1 MPSCDTFAALP
12 TQSCGWPARAPVV
25 FEYPCVPIVR
35 VEIPDATVAVAR
47 IVVVIG
53 IGIVSSVRH
62 ASPSHAPPSVANV
75 IIHHIHRIIHHQR
88 HSESK
93 SRVRASTVHEDET
106 RHERIVF
113 EGVKTKPKAEAITS
127 HIQRFMTHHIPPIT
141 SLNPPGHPP
150 ALVRADLVLSPV
162 HRPGPGDVKTNDRE
176 TWGERAARG
185 GRWDGPGPSRA
196 NVGDDGGEGEGGGG
210 DGGGGEC
217 CCIFSYMFQP
227 AMVDR

>member
-1 MPSCDTFAALP
+1 
-12 TQSCGWPARAPVV
+12 
-25 FEYPCVPIVR
+25 
-35 VEIPDATVAVAR
+35 
-47 IVVVIG
+47 
-53 IGIVSSVRH
+53 
-62 ASPSHAPPSVANV
+62 
-75 IIHHIHRIIHHQR
+75 
-88 HSESK
+88 
-93 SRVRASTVHEDET
+93 VRASTVHEDET

-113 EGVKTKPKAEAITS
+113 EGVKTKPKPGAITS
-127 HIQRFMTHHIPPIT
+127 HIQRFMTHHIPPTT

-210 DGGGGEC
+210 DGVTRGGARDDANGWDGEKGGTEGGDGGDGGERWRGERWATGDGMDDVGGFRERARANERWWRGETRWRVDGRRRTRRGGGRGGE
-217 CCIFSYMFQP
+217 
-227 AMVDR
+227 ARRENDGDRGRTRSGVEDTDCVSENSDA